1 VHSAAALRLGYVRAV
16 GPVDLR
22 RRAPGAKAPVLI
34 LGFNA
39 GLEDLLHPRRQRQGQ
54 RQRQRLALRAFVVP
68 TLRQAQGRLLRKRR
82 EGWGTRFVSCGG
94 EVKVPVPRLFKE
106 RRDKDGPPGIDPPFA
121 KLIRGGWFAK
131 VFFMSDRVMSE
142 SAMSESTEQIRE
154 LLDSVYRVDSGRILA
169 TLIRLLGDFD
179 LAEEAMHEAFA
190 AALSLWP
197 KSGVPGNPRPWLI
210 STARFKAIDTLRRRA
225 RFDASQDEFV
235 RYFEAQSISAERS
248 NKNEEHGLEDDYLE
262 DDRLRLI
269 FTCCHPSLAPDAR
282 VALTLREVCGLTTE
296 EIAKAFLITPRTLA
310 QRVVRAKAKI
320 RETPIRYEVPTP
332 GELPERLGAVL
343 QVIYLVFNE
352 GYSAAAGAEVT
363 RAELTG
369 EAIRLGR
376 LLVELHLTE
385 LGPEPEVIGLL
396 SLMLLQESRR
406 AARNSP
412 TGELIL
418 LENQDRALWNRE
430 QIAEGVALLEKALQ
444 YRQKSRR
451 FGSYT
456 LQAAIAAV
464 HAEAESVARTDWRQI
479 VALYDRLLQVQ
490 PSPVVQLNRAV
501 AIAMRDGPEA
511 GLTNIDAVLEHGELA
526 NYYLA
531 HSARADM
538 CRRLGRT
545 AEARASYE
553 KALALTQQEPERQF
567 LQERIRQLK

>member
-1 VHSAAALRLGYVRAV
+1 
-16 GPVDLR
+16 
-22 RRAPGAKAPVLI
+22 
-34 LGFNA
+34 
-39 GLEDLLHPRRQRQGQ
+39 
-54 RQRQRLALRAFVVP
+54 
-68 TLRQAQGRLLRKRR
+68 
-82 EGWGTRFVSCGG
+82 
-94 EVKVPVPRLFKE
+94 
-106 RRDKDGPPGIDPPFA
+106 
-121 KLIRGGWFAK
+121 
-131 VFFMSDRVMSE
+131 MSERVMSE
-142 SAMSESTEQIRE
+142 RSTEQIRE
-154 LLDSVYRVDSGRILA
+154 LLDSLYRVDSGRILA

-197 KSGVPGNPRPWLI
+197 RSGVPGNPRPWLI

-225 RFDASQDEFV
+225 RFDASQDELV
-235 RYFEAQSISAERS
+235 RYIEASSAERS
-248 NKNEEHGLEDDYLE
+248 NNNEAGNLEDDCLE

-269 FTCCHPSLAPDAR
+269 FTCCHPSLVPEAR

-296 EIAKAFLITPRTLA
+296 EIAKAFLTTPRTLA
-310 QRVVRAKAKI
+310 QRIVRAKTKI
-320 RETPIRYEVPTP
+320 RETPIPYEVPTP
-332 GELPERLGAVL
+332 QELPERLGAVL

-376 LLVELHLTE
+376 LLMELRPGAE
-385 LGPEPEVIGLL
+385 VMGPEVMGLL

-406 AARNSP
+406 AARTSP

-418 LENQDRALWNRE
+418 LENQDRSLWNRE
-430 QIAEGVALLEKALQ
+430 QIADGVALLEKAMT
-444 YRQKSRR
+444 SRR

-464 HAEAESVARTDWRQI
+464 HAEAESVAATDWRQI
-479 VALYDRLLQVQ
+479 VALYDQLLRIQ

-511 GLTNIDAVLEHGELA
+511 GLAHIDAVLEDGELA

>member
-1 VHSAAALRLGYVRAV
+1 VHWRFCVNPILSQPDLESVSKRSVVQISESRPGHFASIRRHRSAG
-16 GPVDLR
+16 
-22 RRAPGAKAPVLI
+22 
-34 LGFNA
+34 N
-39 GLEDLLHPRRQRQGQ
+39 
-54 RQRQRLALRAFVVP
+54 
-68 TLRQAQGRLLRKRR
+68 
-82 EGWGTRFVSCGG
+82 
-94 EVKVPVPRLFKE
+94 
-106 RRDKDGPPGIDPPFA
+106 DPPFV
-121 KLIRGGWFAK
+121 KLIPGSWFAK
-131 VFFMSDRVMSE
+131 VVVMSERVMSE
-142 SAMSESTEQIRE
+142 PSPDQINEQIRE
-154 LLDSVYRVDSGRILA
+154 LLGSLYRVESGRILA

-197 KSGVPGNPRPWLI
+197 RSGVPGNPRPWLI

-225 RFDASQDEFV
+225 RFDASQDELV
-235 RYFEAQSISAERS
+235 HHLEAQWSSSERS
-248 NKNEEHGLEDDYLE
+248 KEEDSLEDHSLE

-269 FTCCHPSLAPDAR
+269 FTCCHPSLAPEAR

-296 EIAKAFLITPRTLA
+296 EIAKAFLTTPRTLA
-310 QRVVRAKAKI
+310 QRIVRAKAKI
-320 RETPIRYEVPTP
+320 RETPIPYEVPTP
-332 GELPERLGAVL
+332 QELPERLGAVL

-363 RAELTG
+363 RSELTG

-376 LLVELHLTE
+376 LLTE
-385 LGPEPEVIGLL
+385 LRPEPEVMSAEVMGLL
-396 SLMLLQESRR
+396 ALMLLQESRR
-406 AARNSP
+406 AARTSP

-418 LENQDRALWNRE
+418 LENQDRSLWNRE
-430 QIAEGVALLEKALQ
+430 QIAEGVALLEKALGYQ
-444 YRQKSRR
+444 QKYQPRSGQRSRR
-451 FGSYT
+451 FGPYT

-464 HAEAESVARTDWRQI
+464 HAEAESVAATDWPQI
-479 VALYDRLLQVQ
+479 VALYDQLVRIQ

-511 GLTNIDAVLEHGELA
+511 GLAHIDAVLEHGELA